1 MSRPDTS
8 RRWPI
13 VRGVPR
19 LLVLGPLVV
28 AIAGLILVVATGSL
42 LGAALIV
49 GGAIALLVATAPAVV
64 RFLVALLSSGG
75 LRRR

>member
-1 MSRPDTS
+1 
-8 RRWPI
+8 
-13 VRGVPR
+13 VPR